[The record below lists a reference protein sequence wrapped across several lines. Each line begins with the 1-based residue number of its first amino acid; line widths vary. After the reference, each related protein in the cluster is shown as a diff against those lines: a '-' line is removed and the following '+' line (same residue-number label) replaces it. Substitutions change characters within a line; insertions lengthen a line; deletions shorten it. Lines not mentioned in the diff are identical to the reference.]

1 MSNRVNVSPTIIAS
15 KAACDELRALAPR
28 IAEYGRDL
36 ERIYYSPEAA
46 CVEPSELKMYL
57 RIAQSAE
64 RFAESAVA
72 IADSRDIYKVERA
85 LMEARGFA
93 IG

>member
-1 MSNRVNVSPTIIAS
+1 MSNRTNVSPTIVAS
-15 KAACDELRALAPR
+15 QSACDELRALAPR

-46 CVEPSELKMYL
+46 CVDPSELKMYL
-57 RIAQSAE
+57 RIAQNAE
-64 RFAESAVA
+64 RFAESAVD
-72 IADSRDIYKVERA
+72 IADSRDVYRVERA
-85 LMEARGFA
+85 LMDARGFA